1 VIKVTSA
8 SDNTEFY
15 LNHKKIEY
23 IKIIGNAVHITLDN
37 KNTYIVS
44 TTIDEIQ
51 ARILNVENATMHV
64 VTVKSENE
72 SV

>member
-1 VIKVTSA
+1 MIKVTSA

-23 IKIIGNAVHITLDN
+23 IKIIGNAVHITLDT

-44 TTIDEIQ
+44 DTIDEIQ
-51 ARILNVENATMHV
+51 AKILNVESATIRTATIDGDIV
-64 VTVKSENE
+64 
-72 SV
+72 